1 MRYIVQM
8 GDIVVKKI
16 PFKDNLTNPINKTL
30 TGRAFDGHMDNISVK
45 CVPSIL

>member
-16 PFKDNLTNPINKTL
+16 PFKDNLTNPFSKTL
-30 TGRAFDGHMDNISVK
+30 RRRAFDGHRDNIGIK
-45 CVPSIL
+45 CLRSIL